1 MSNTKI
7 NDVKKNFTNEDQIF
21 QHGNYIIDKEV
32 KRRTPG
38 KSRKAIFQYMSL
50 FMELYSRDIDRIENK
65 LHDYV
70 IKVDTNMIDIIYLYL
85 DIHKESL
92 NDSID
97 IELSIAK
104 DIYDNLAL
112 RYDDEDKEMKYVEY
126 LDSSIS
132 QPLQVY
138 VKLLKNINIRS
149 SLEDISNIYSVV
161 LEDVKKTII
170 YTTTEEYREAEKV
183 MLEFL

>member
-1 MSNTKI
+1 MNKNETKT
-7 NDVKKNFTNEDQIF
+7 NDVENTFIHN
-21 QHGNYIIDKEV
+21 GNYIINKV
-32 KRRTPG
+32 QTKTPE
-38 KSRKAIFQYMSL
+38 KSRTVIFQYMSL
-50 FMELYSRDIDRIENK
+50 FMELYVKDIDIIINK

-70 IKVDTNMIDIIYLYL
+70 IKVDANIIDIIYLYL

>member
-7 NDVKKNFTNEDQIF
+7 NYVENNFTDENKIF
-21 QHGNYIIDKEV
+21 HNGNYIIDKV
-32 KRRTPG
+32 KTKTPE

-50 FMELYSRDIDRIENK
+50 FMELYLRDIDRIENK
-65 LHDYV
+65 LYDYV

-97 IELSIAK
+97 IELSISK
-104 DIYDNLAL
+104 DIYDNLAI
-112 RYDDEDKEMKYVEY
+112 RYDDEDEEMKYVEY

-138 VKLLKNINIRS
+138 VNLLKNINIRS
-149 SLEDISNIYSVV
+149 SLEDISNIYRVII
-161 LEDVKKTII
+161 EDVKNTII